1 MVRIALIGP
10 IVLIGQLVPDPLVG
24 QDGPPLGVVVDI
36 GEDGTAGQS
45 WLAILRSRLS
55 DSAYAAIVDVKR
67 SLTAPERQWA
77 QLIRARA
84 SEWASEIE
92 SLATSYAPV
101 RAPSSVSIVLG
112 NRGGEDAFVHD
123 RRTIGFDLAA
133 LERNYGAASLPENT
147 ARIDRFFR
155 HEYVHL
161 LQKAWLDAHPAASA
175 TPIDRALADI
185 WAEGLG
191 NYYSLSSRWRA
202 AGGGL
207 TDHARRTLATLEPRF
222 VARLAALTCASP
234 EAAASLTADL
244 SAGPFAGKWG
254 ALPAALWLAA
264 EEADSAGALRRLVLA
279 GPPGVWELAGR
290 RMDPTFGSVLAEIR
304 SMAARCDRAG

>member
-1 MVRIALIGP
+1 MPRIGLIGL
-10 IVLIGQLVPDPLVG
+10 IVLVTQFVPAPLGGQGAPR
-24 QDGPPLGVVVDI
+24 LGVVVDI
-36 GEDGTAGQS
+36 GDDGTAGHS

-55 DSAYAAIVDVKR
+55 DSAYSAIMDAR
-67 SLTAPERQWA
+67 RPLTAPERRWA

-84 SEWASEIE
+84 LEWAGEIE
-92 SLATSYAPV
+92 SLATSFAPI
-101 RAPSSVSIVLG
+101 RAPSSVMIVLG

-133 LERNYGAASLPENT
+133 LERNYGGAGLPENA

-161 LQKAWLDAHPAASA
+161 LQKGWLDAHPAASA

-191 NYYSLSSRWRA
+191 NFYSLSSRWRA
-202 AGGGL
+202 PGGGL
-207 TDHARRTLATLEPRF
+207 SDHARRTLATLEPRF

-234 EAAASLTADL
+234 AVTASLMTDL
-244 SAGPFAGKWG
+244 SAGPFAEKWG
-254 ALPAALWLAA
+254 ALPAALWLAG
-264 EEADSAGALRRLVLA
+264 ETADSAGALRRFVAA
-279 GPPGVWELAGR
+279 GPPGVWALAER
-290 RMDPTFGSVLAEIR
+290 RMDPGLSVVLGEIR
-304 SMAARCDRAG
+304 AVAARCVSPR

>member
-1 MVRIALIGP
+1 MPRIGLIGL
-10 IVLIGQLVPDPLVG
+10 IVLVAQFVPAPLDGQGVSR
-24 QDGPPLGVVVDI
+24 LGVVVDV
-36 GEDGTAGQS
+36 GDDGTAGAL
-45 WLAILRSRLS
+45 WLAMLRSRLS
-55 DSAYAAIVDVKR
+55 DSAYSTIVDVKQP
-67 SLTAPERQWA
+67 LTDPEHRWM

-84 SEWASEIE
+84 SEWAGEIE
-92 SLATSYAPV
+92 SLAMSYAPI
-101 RAPSSVSIVLG
+101 RAPSSVTIVLG

-133 LERNYGAASLPENT
+133 LERNYGGAGLPENA

-161 LQKAWLDAHPAASA
+161 LQKAWLEAHPAASA

-191 NYYSLSSRWRA
+191 NFYSLSSRWRV

-207 TDHARRTLATLEPRF
+207 TNHARRTLATLEPRF

-234 EAAASLTADL
+234 AVAASLTADL
-244 SAGPFAGKWG
+244 SAGPFAEKWG

-264 EEADSAGALRRLVLA
+264 EEADSAGALRRFVVT
-279 GPPGVWELAGR
+279 GPPGVWA
-290 RMDPTFGSVLAEIR
+290 LAERGIDPAL
-304 SMAARCDRAG
+304 SAVLHEVQAAAVRCDRPR